1 MDLIT
6 YTLCKKLAAQT
17 AAGINNIEVDGQDL
31 KIYTTS
37 GDVFTIPFPASPN
50 STIADCNINE
60 ENHLIM
66 IFENGNEIDCG
77 ELSLDNISMGWG
89 SI

>member
-6 YTLCKKLAAQT
+6 YTLCKNLVAQKT
-17 AAGINNIEVDGQDL
+17 AGISNIEVDGQDL

-37 GDVFTIPFPASPN
+37 GDVFTIPFPTSPN
-50 STIADCNINE
+50 STIVDCNINE

-77 ELSLDNISMGWG
+77 ELSLNNISMEWKP
-89 SI
+89 I